1 MMKKLTIHDIP
12 VRDYSIDDLPNLK
25 ASLGK
30 AKVDKIR
37 YAGQEDNSR
46 LYHSKNIPNT
56 VREFMQDKEPGQA
69 GCWVDDIII
78 GVARLDHQQTEKRPV
93 PLSVQRL
100 YNILQCIE
108 LINTRE
114 LMKMLNVDK
123 RQAQKYMKACQL
135 IITAIER
142 HLSTVEDSNP
152 SG

>member
-1 MMKKLTIHDIP
+1 MKKLTVDDIP
-12 VRDYSIDDLPNLK
+12 VRNYSIDDLPNLK

-30 AKVDKIR
+30 AKTDKLR
-37 YAGQEDNSR
+37 YAGNEDNSK
-46 LYHSKNIPNT
+46 LANSKNVPNT
-56 VREFMQDKEPGQA
+56 VLQFMQDKEPGQP
-69 GCWVDDIII
+69 GCWVDDIIQ
-78 GVARLDHQQTEKRPV
+78 GVARLDHQATKHRSP
-93 PLSVQRL
+93 PMSATRL

-142 HLSTVEDSNP
+142 HLSTAEDSNP

>member
-1 MMKKLTIHDIP
+1 MKKLTIHDIP

-30 AKVDKIR
+30 AKSDKIR
-37 YAGQEDNSR
+37 YAGQEDSSKLFN
-46 LYHSKNIPNT
+46 SKNLPNT
-56 VREFMQDKEPGQA
+56 ILAFMQDKVPGEP
-69 GCWVDDIII
+69 GCWVDDIIQ

-100 YNILQCIE
+100 YNILQCVE
-108 LINTRE
+108 MINTRE
-114 LMKMLNVDK
+114 LMKLLSVEK

-142 HLSTVEDSNP
+142 HLASTQDSNP
-152 SG
+152 AG

>member
-1 MMKKLTIHDIP
+1 MKKLTVDDIP
-12 VRDYSIDDLPNLK
+12 VRNYSIDDLPNLK

-37 YAGQEDNSR
+37 YAGQEDNTR
-46 LYHSKNIPNT
+46 LYHSKNVPNT
-56 VREFMQDKEPGQA
+56 VLQLMQDKVPGEP
-69 GCWVDDIII
+69 GCWVDDIIT

-93 PLSVQRL
+93 PLSVSRL

-114 LMKMLNVDK
+114 LMKMLAVDK

>member
-1 MMKKLTIHDIP
+1 MKKLTVDDIP
-12 VRDYSIDDLPNLK
+12 VRNYSIDDLPNLK

-30 AKVDKIR
+30 ARVDKLR
-37 YAGQEDNSR
+37 YAGQEDSTKLAN
-46 LYHSKNIPNT
+46 SKNVQNT
-56 VREFMQDKEPGQA
+56 VLQFMQDKVPGQP
-69 GCWVDDIII
+69 GCWVDDIIQ
-78 GVARLDHQQTEKRPV
+78 GVARLDHQATKHRSP
-93 PLSVQRL
+93 PMSATRL

-114 LMKMLNVDK
+114 LMKMLAVDK

-142 HLSTVEDSNP
+142 HLNTVDNSNP

>member
-30 AKVDKIR
+30 AKVDKVR
-37 YAGQEDNSR
+37 YAGQEDSSKLAN
-46 LYHSKNIPNT
+46 SKNVPNT
-56 VREFMQDKEPGQA
+56 IREFMQDKEPGHP
-69 GCWVDDIII
+69 GCWVDDIVQ
-78 GVARLDHQQTEKRPV
+78 GVARLDHQVTKHRSP
-93 PLSVQRL
+93 PMSATRL
-100 YNILQCIE
+100 YSILQCIE

-114 LMKMLNVDK
+114 LMKMLSVDK

-142 HLSTVEDSNP
+142 HLAKTQDSNP
-152 SG
+152 AG

>member
-1 MMKKLTIHDIP
+1 MKKLTIADIP

-37 YAGQEDNSR
+37 YATEGADSSKLAN
-46 LYHSKNIPNT
+46 SKNVQNT
-56 VREFMQDKEPGQA
+56 IRDFMQDKEPGEP
-69 GCWVDDIII
+69 GCWVDDIIQ
-78 GVARLDHQQTEKRPV
+78 GVARLDHQVTKHRSP
-93 PLSVQRL
+93 PMSVTRL
-100 YNILQCIE
+100 YSILQCIE

-135 IITAIER
+135 IITAVEK
-142 HLSTVEDSNP
+142 HLNTTEQQNP
-152 SG
+152 PG

>member
-1 MMKKLTIHDIP
+1 MKKLIVDDIP
-12 VRDYSIDDLPNLK
+12 VRNYSIDDLPNLK

-30 AKVDKIR
+30 ARVDKLR
-37 YAGQEDNSR
+37 YAGQEDSSKLAN
-46 LYHSKNIPNT
+46 SKNVSNT
-56 VREFMQDKEPGQA
+56 VLQFMQDKVPGTP
-69 GCWVDDIII
+69 GCWVDDIIQ
-78 GVARLDHQQTEKRPV
+78 GVARLDHQATKHRSP
-93 PLSVQRL
+93 PLSVTRL

-114 LMKMLNVDK
+114 LMKMLAVDK

-142 HLSTVEDSNP
+142 HLNTVDNSNP

>member
-1 MMKKLTIHDIP
+1 MKKLTVDDIP
-12 VRDYSIDDLPNLK
+12 VRNYSIDDLPTLK

-30 AKVDKIR
+30 AKVDKLR
-37 YAGQEDNSR
+37 YAGQEDSSKLAN
-46 LYHSKNIPNT
+46 SKNVPNT
-56 VREFMQDKEPGQA
+56 VLQFMQDKEPGQA
-69 GCWVDDIII
+69 GCWVDDIIQ
-78 GVARLDHQQTEKRPV
+78 GVARLDHQATKHRSP
-93 PLSVQRL
+93 PLSATRL
-100 YNILQCIE
+100 YSILQCVE

-114 LMKMLNVDK
+114 LMKMLSVDK